1 MSSSSASSSTRRYN
15 SSIQCSCKLSVR
27 VLTSRTLENPARR
40 FYVCPNRY
48 RPVGQHCGTWDWY
61 DLELEHDWYR
71 FELFDMYNLL
81 NPQQRHQHQAEMRR
95 EERIQELTLLYG

>member
-1 MSSSSASSSTRRYN
+1 MSSSSASSLTRRYN
-15 SSIQCSCKLSVR
+15 SSIQCSCKLPVR
-27 VLTSRTLENPARR
+27 VLTSRTLENPARQ

-95 EERIQELTLLYG
+95 E